1 MKWPL
6 LVMLLSPMLAS
17 CSRDALE
24 GDDRRVNTC
33 VGDADCASGV
43 CRSDGLESFCVTTK
57 ADLGGLYL
65 DLDLPADSPFAAG
78 LRIVDR
84 ASNFGIDLQG
94 TRADGFV
101 QGVSLG
107 VAVPVTVRTNLTIGE
122 LPPDCMGLAGSP
134 IPASMRL
141 YPVGQPIGVALPP
154 YDGVYDETFGGPTA
168 SVPVGIYDVVLEPDT
183 TTAPSCW
190 LPPLLLPERTL
201 SNATDLYV
209 KRGEVAGL
217 DGHLDIPFDPACAT
231 DAEAC
236 FRVELLDN
244 RSGRSLA
251 RHVEQ
256 FAEGALGNLGFRLRY
271 FRPDADEP
279 NVVPVLVVRPPSALR
294 AQGMPELYWKLGA
307 IDPDGDGD
315 VSLELA
321 PLLAATTRFI
331 PLEAS
336 VRNEDG
342 DPAAANVLIV
352 SRQLLGGAI
361 GDNAVFQASLPTDT
375 DGNFA
380 VNVLPGKYDVVAV
393 PASGTEFALTNETWT
408 FADNDLGKGRTLELR
423 LVSRLAGTVV
433 TTQSSPLEGLAVQS
447 SPAVSEDVS
456 LLEAV
461 FSPGQ
466 SALLTSLPRT
476 SSASTNERGAFELPV
491 DPGRLDLFVKP
502 ERTSNLPWLVRRS
515 LAISATDPQALDL
528 GELRLRNPAVLV
540 GEVVTPDGMPLPD
553 VTVRAWLSLPA
564 SSKDERPSAVTLG
577 EATSDATGRYR
588 LLLPPSVAQ

>member
-1 MKWPL
+1 
-6 LVMLLSPMLAS
+6 
-17 CSRDALE
+17 
-24 GDDRRVNTC
+24 
-33 VGDADCASGV
+33 
-43 CRSDGLESFCVTTK
+43 
-57 ADLGGLYL
+57 
-65 DLDLPADSPFAAG
+65 
-78 LRIVDR
+78 
-84 ASNFGIDLQG
+84 
-94 TRADGFV
+94 
-101 QGVSLG
+101 
-107 VAVPVTVRTNLTIGE
+107 
-122 LPPDCMGLAGSP
+122 
-134 IPASMRL
+134 
-141 YPVGQPIGVALPP
+141 
-154 YDGVYDETFGGPTA
+154 
-168 SVPVGIYDVVLEPDT
+168 
-183 TTAPSCW
+183 
-190 LPPLLLPERTL
+190 
-201 SNATDLYV
+201 
-209 KRGEVAGL
+209 
-217 DGHLDIPFDPACAT
+217 
-231 DAEAC
+231 
-236 FRVELLDN
+236 
-244 RSGRSLA
+244 
-251 RHVEQ
+251 
-256 FAEGALGNLGFRLRY
+256 
-271 FRPDADEP
+271 
-279 NVVPVLVVRPPSALR
+279 
-294 AQGMPELYWKLGA
+294 
-307 IDPDGDGD
+307 
-315 VSLELA
+315 
-321 PLLAATTRFI
+321 
-331 PLEAS
+331 
-336 VRNEDG
+336 
-342 DPAAANVLIV
+342 
-352 SRQLLGGAI
+352 
-361 GDNAVFQASLPTDT
+361 
-375 DGNFA
+375 